1 MMDRPSYAVLL
12 GQEDVWVDGSGKRHL
27 IDEMDLRYCSN
38 VWSFLVRSAGRIA
51 HDLYLR
57 MASIPVPQGE
67 VAADDYDAI
76 TEELLT
82 AASDKDA
89 GTAWISRQPLT
100 RALEERIQQLHEE
113 AGESRTVTVTLK
125 LKVPNGAGSDMI
137 QRSVTQDLQ
146 SLRYDHEII
155 FNAD

>member
-1 MMDRPSYAVLL
+1 
-12 GQEDVWVDGSGKRHL
+12 
-27 IDEMDLRYCSN
+27 
-38 VWSFLVRSAGRIA
+38 
-51 HDLYLR
+51 